1 MTNVAWASSPW
12 TPVFRRIAA
21 ADSKSEAISLSQ
33 LEGRS
38 ALAYSI
44 GVPIDIASTQF
55 MGKMPMLLNKLINP
69 SKPQHL
75 M

>member
-1 MTNVAWASSPW
+1 MGFQPMDACIQAH
-12 TPVFRRIAA
+12 RRSRY
-21 ADSKSEAISLSQ
+21 SKSETISLSQ
-33 LEGRS
+33 LEDRS

-69 SKPQHL
+69 SKSQHL